1 MPARNVFI
9 ALIISPAINRKQL
22 KQRRDENPVHC
33 DIRFKPYSIPYR
45 KEGGPP
51 SVRHFCA
58 RERTKPLRA
67 RGGCG
72 KIRPFDRQTRPCLA
86 TDRPKSM

>member
-45 KEGGPP
+45 KEEGQP

-58 RERTKPLRA
+58 RERIQGSSRA
-67 RGGCG
+67 RR
-72 KIRPFDRQTRPCLA
+72 IRQNPA
-86 TDRPKSM
+86 V